1 MVLETVLKENTNRI
15 KVLFGQIVPRYARL
29 PMIEKYCR
37 EGGIF
42 HEKGKNEIFRF
53 EKLEN
58 LKIRKEVTR

>member
-1 MVLETVLKENTNRI
+1 MDGIYFGLVEKIRPPYYLKI
-15 KVLFGQIVPRYARL
+15 FY
-29 PMIEKYCR
+29 EKYCR

-58 LKIRKEVTR
+58 LKIRKEVTG